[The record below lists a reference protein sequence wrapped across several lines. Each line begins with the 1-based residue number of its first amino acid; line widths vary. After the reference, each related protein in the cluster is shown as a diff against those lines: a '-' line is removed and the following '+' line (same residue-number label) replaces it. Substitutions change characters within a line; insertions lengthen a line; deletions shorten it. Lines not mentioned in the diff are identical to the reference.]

1 MSTDSAKPAEDELS
15 FEALLD
21 GNYLLPGD
29 LLDPIDPDWEIDAVI
44 TDDRTIRIDGVDEFD
59 SLDEAAQHV
68 GVENLSGFNFWAL
81 ENDGGLATMAEL
93 VTDGPREPETVE

>member
-1 MSTDSAKPAEDELS
+1 MTL
-15 FEALLD
+15 EALLD

-44 TDDRTIRIDGVDEFD
+44 TDDRTIRIDGVEEFD

-68 GVENLSGFNFWAL
+68 GVDNLSGFEFWAL
-81 ENDGGLATMAEL
+81 EKDGGLATMAEL
-93 VTDGPREPETVE
+93 ISAGPRDPELLEER